1 MFVVGMWIE
10 VERPKVIFNVVA
22 MKQPLNSR
30 HLSSYWIFPVS
41 LTMKSA
47 DMLKPANNL
56 PLLMNICEYSDEVLT
71 LSIMSR
77 N

>member
-1 MFVVGMWIE
+1 MFVVGMWID
-10 VERPKVIFNVVA
+10 VDRPKEMFSVVA
-22 MKQPLNSR
+22 MKQPLYSR
-30 HLSSYWIFPVS
+30 HLSSSCIFPVS

-56 PLLMNICEYSDEVLT
+56 PLLMNICEYSDEVLI
-71 LSIMSR
+71 LRIMSR